1 MLALSLATFHIELGL
16 HFMFMSRLHA
26 LYFLLHTSY
35 SMCMY
40 LYSACF
46 SGSYIHLM
54 STTQLDRS
62 RSPTMPR
69 ILLVI
74 STTLLYSDSCSGHQS
89 VYWPHTHL
97 LLPRIGPLKFGSCF
111 SGAPMKSISRACHGL
126 AFWDALRLLTLSAVC
141 FVSCLVPTAS

>member
-1 MLALSLATFHIELGL
+1 MLALQKMSLATFHNNNIKLGL

-54 STTQLDRS
+54 STTQQLDRS
-62 RSPTMPR
+62 RSPTMPC
-69 ILLVI
+69 ILLVVL
-74 STTLLYSDSCSGHQS
+74 TGAKPRWTRQRYADCSVTSWNGTATHRVVGSLRGVAVPGSMPMPDQGRIQGRADGPPPP
-89 VYWPHTHL
+89 VY
-97 LLPRIGPLKFGSCF
+97 
-111 SGAPMKSISRACHGL
+111 AC
-126 AFWDALRLLTLSAVC
+126 AVL
-141 FVSCLVPTAS
+141 F